1 MASLID
7 CQTSDSTFSSYTAY
21 TEAILGNFSLDGP
34 NFPSYKSNFVQLI
47 PLHHYRCWCF
57 QLNLDCLMSK
67 YFRFVALQVSM
78 QSKVDRQHQNLIAIL
93 PTKDFVEYQTLDT
106 DQAASLDSR

>member
-1 MASLID
+1 
-7 CQTSDSTFSSYTAY
+7 
-21 TEAILGNFSLDGP
+21 
-34 NFPSYKSNFVQLI
+34 
-47 PLHHYRCWCF
+47 
-57 QLNLDCLMSK
+57 MSK

-93 PTKDFVEYQTLDT
+93 PTKDFIEYQTLDT